1 MKDVT
6 ADILSI
12 KQALTRAYE
21 DTDADGGIATALSG
35 FVSNENL
42 LSNLSNLIEN
52 EKWTSVI
59 LYFKCNKED
68 FLREYEEMCERE
80 NDVISIL
87 NIYCKKLMID
97 KPGKFTFNKLF
108 VYVSD
113 EV

>member
-1 MKDVT
+1 M
-6 ADILSI
+6 LSI

-42 LSNLSNLIEN
+42 LLNLSSLIEN

-68 FLREYEEMCERE
+68 FVREYDDLCERD
-80 NDVISIL
+80 NDVVSIL
-87 NIYCKKLMID
+87 NIYCKKLVND
-97 KPGKFTFNKLF
+97 KPGMFLF
-108 VYVSD
+108 LL
-113 EV
+113 